1 MVPATEKRE
10 VRVGI
15 GKLDQPMT
23 MAQAQQRRQA
33 ADLSRTPVRRQKH
46 HWAFIGACHSNS
58 V

>member
-23 MAQAQQRRQA
+23 TLTR
-33 ADLSRTPVRRQKH
+33 
-46 HWAFIGACHSNS
+46 NS
-58 V
+58 MEGFGLGLPTGR